1 MRKLLSANAFRLRR
15 SKVFWVVAGAMFA
28 WGAFVYLMLWGN
40 FRYRQENSTSFN
52 TYFFNG
58 NLCVGAALAVFTAFF
73 IGPQHMEG
81 GLRNMLAAGHR
92 RISIYL
98 ANLLT
103 CWAAG
108 IGFLMAFWLGG
119 ALVGL
124 QGMGTVIFKGLKQPL
139 PGILW
144 SYMGVFGYSALFCL
158 VAMLDGSKAR
168 TVVVCLLLAAV
179 LFMGAFLIQ
188 NGLGEPE
195 FTSRFTSQD
204 MENFTKEENIPNPN
218 YLRGAARRVLEALD
232 ALLPSCHALR
242 PLLHDMGYPVIQPLS
257 AALWAAGL
265 SALGLGLF
273 RKKDIR

>member
-15 SKVFWVVAGAMFA
+15 SRVFWMVAGAMFV
-28 WGAFVYLMLWGN
+28 WGAFVYFTLWGN
-40 FRYRQENSTSFN
+40 FRYRQENSPSFN

-73 IGPQHMEG
+73 IGQQHMEG
-81 GLRNMLAAGHR
+81 GLRNMLIAGHR
-92 RISIYL
+92 RGAIYL

-108 IGFLMAFWLGG
+108 IGFLIAFWLGG

-124 QGMGTVIFKGLKQPL
+124 PGMGAVIFRGLMQPL
-139 PGILW
+139 PGIVW
-144 SYMGVFGYSALFCL
+144 SYMGAFGYSALYCL

-168 TVVVCLLLAAV
+168 TVVMCLLLAAL
-179 LFMGAFLIQ
+179 LFTAACLVC
-188 NGLGEPE
+188 NGLEEPE
-195 FTSRFTSQD
+195 FTSRFVSED
-204 MENFTKEENIPNPN
+204 LERFTREENIPNPN
-218 YLRGAARRVLEALD
+218 YLRGTARRVFEALD

-242 PLLHDMGYPVIQPLS
+242 PVLHDVDYSAIQPLF
-257 AALWAAGL
+257 AAGWITAL